1 MRRIGKLENW
11 KLINLKNKHVLATIN
26 DLRIWKWREAVS
38 IGVDIYKLTSGGKL
52 EKDYASRDQLRR
64 AALSISNNIAGG
76 VEYNN
81 SRTFIK
87 FLSYAK
93 ASASELRSNL
103 FVLTEAELIDQID
116 RERLLTKVV
125 SASKNIAG
133 FIKYLRTYV
142 LKTMPKRNN
151 TNL

>member
-1 MRRIGKLENW
+1 M
-11 KLINLKNKHVLATIN
+11 
-26 DLRIWKWREAVS
+26 
-38 IGVDIYKLTSGGKL
+38 DIYKLTSGGKL

-103 FVLTEAELIDQID
+103 FVLSEAELIDQID

-125 SASKNIAG
+125 SASKNIGG
-133 FIKYLRTYV
+133 FIKDLRTYI
-142 LKTMPKRNN
+142 LKTVPDEIFKSY
-151 TNL
+151 NLIIL